1 MPREFEFS
9 TPIDGTPDVTWA
21 VLTDFDAYSQ
31 WNHLVPFADGVTVPG
46 TRVLFRIRGPGRRLR
61 PFRPTVVSV
70 DPFRELAFE
79 ASLGHHLLVH
89 MVHYFTLVGGGT
101 SGLSL
106 RQRWVATGL
115 LVPVLWPLLRLAM
128 ARFREF
134 GADLNARVSDKRSLN
149 SREDG

>member
-9 TPIDGTPDVTWA
+9 TPIDGTPDLAWA
-21 VLTDFDAYSQ
+21 VLTDFDAYPQ
-31 WNHLVPFADGVTVPG
+31 WSHLIPFASGATVPG

-70 DPFRELAFE
+70 DQSRELAFE

-89 MVHYFTLVGGGT
+89 MVHYFTLVRGGT

-134 GADLNARVSDKRSLN
+134 GADLNARVLDMRS
-149 SREDG
+149 SAV